1 MNHTLTAVSRKNE
14 LLLNAEQSSS
24 AAAAAESGGGGAG
37 AEGDAM
43 AAEAADVR
51 EKCLTRF
58 ASSDFIMEPEIFSQL
73 KTYFQVGSIWEGV
86 FDS

>member
-1 MNHTLTAVSRKNE
+1 MA
-14 LLLNAEQSSS
+14 
-24 AAAAAESGGGGAG
+24 
-37 AEGDAM
+37 

-73 KTYFQVGSIWEGV
+73 KTYFQVGSIWADYVDMRRYV
-86 FDS
+86 FFQTIHNITRLTNMVAGLSIQGHVTIISSSIEYM